1 MLYNI
6 WSLLLSQLQ
15 TLQASWPLSSIHQSP
30 CISKSKYILLHNHR
44 SVIKFGKFRI
54 DSYFL
59 TDGPYLHVASAPRA
73 VPSLHTTP
81 IRGASQGLW
90 VAWSCLVSSVSA
102 IIFSRHWYFLK
113 MVGCME
119 FCRFGYVWL
128 FLNRLRSAFGRDV
141 VGVMLRPRHI
151 APRCTW
157 CQWVPLLT
165 MVTPIPYP
173 SARHPFALCNISNL
187 WEIHLEIV

>member
-44 SVIKFGKFRI
+44 SVIKFEKFRI

-59 TDGPYLHVASAPRA
+59 TDGPYLNVASPPRA

-90 VAWSCLVSSVSA
+90 VAWSCLISSVSV
-102 IIFSRHWYFLK
+102 IIFSWHWYFLK

-119 FCRFGYVWL
+119 FCWFGYVWL
-128 FLNRLRSAFGRDV
+128 FVHEQTQVCIWQGCCGSDAVSSAHRTQMHMV
-141 VGVMLRPRHI
+141 SVGPIVGHGNSDNLLP
-151 APRCTW
+151 CK
-157 CQWVPLLT
+157 VPLCL
-165 MVTPIPYP
+165 VQYK
-173 SARHPFALCNISNL
+173 
-187 WEIHLEIV
+187 